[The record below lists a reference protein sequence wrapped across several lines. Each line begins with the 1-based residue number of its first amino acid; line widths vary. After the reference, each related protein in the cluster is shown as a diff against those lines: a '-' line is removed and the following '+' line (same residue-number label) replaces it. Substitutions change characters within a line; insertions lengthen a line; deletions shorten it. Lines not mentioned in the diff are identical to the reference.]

1 MTLMIQSPN
10 GSTQDDAPRK
20 LGVREKAALA
30 TRASLLR
37 SAIKIFAQYGLDGG
51 SVDKISKAAKSHD
64 RMIYYYFGNK
74 EGLFVAVI
82 EEIYK
87 RFNVAESKLK
97 LDLLD
102 PLRSLEKIVQ
112 FILRYY
118 RDHPEFVT
126 LLNIENL
133 HKGKHIGQANFR
145 DYSSTAIGVIDQV
158 LATGAQT
165 GVFTSQLKARDL
177 YMMIA
182 ALGYFYQS
190 NRYTLSAF
198 LGENLEAQSAFDQW
212 ENFVIATVLKTIA
225 PDPTNS

>member
-1 MTLMIQSPN
+1 MIQPLNDSA
-10 GSTQDDAPRK
+10 QDGAPRK
-20 LGVREKAALA
+20 LGVREKAAQA

-37 SAIKIFAQYGLDGG
+37 AAIKIFAQYGLDGG

-82 EEIYK
+82 EETYK

-133 HKGKHIGQANFR
+133 HKGKHIGQSSFR
-145 DYSSTAIGVIDQV
+145 DYSSKAIGVIDHV
-158 LATGAQT
+158 LVTGAQT
-165 GVFTSQLKARDL
+165 GVFSSQFRARDL

-198 LGENLEAQSAFDQW
+198 LGENLEAKAAFDQW
-212 ENFVIATVLKTIA
+212 ENFVISTVLKTIA
-225 PDPTNS
+225 PDHST

>member
-1 MTLMIQSPN
+1 MIQPLNDSA
-10 GSTQDDAPRK
+10 QDGIPRK
-20 LGVREKAALA
+20 LGVREKAAQA
-30 TRASLLR
+30 TRASLLKA
-37 SAIKIFAQYGLDGG
+37 AIKIFAQYGLDGG

-82 EEIYK
+82 EETYK

-133 HKGKHIGQANFR
+133 HKGKHIGQSSFR
-145 DYSSTAIGVIDQV
+145 DYSSKAIGVIDQV
-158 LATGAQT
+158 LATGAQA
-165 GVFTSQLKARDL
+165 GVFSSQFRARDL

-198 LGENLEAQSAFDQW
+198 LGENLEAKAAFDQW
-212 ENFVIATVLKTIA
+212 ESFVISTVLKTIA
-225 PDPTNS
+225 PDPSQ

>member
-1 MTLMIQSPN
+1 
-10 GSTQDDAPRK
+10 
-20 LGVREKAALA
+20 
-30 TRASLLR
+30 
-37 SAIKIFAQYGLDGG
+37 LDGG

-133 HKGKHIGQANFR
+133 HKGKHIGQAKLSGLFI
-145 DYSSTAIGVIDQV
+145 YSHW
-158 LATGAQT
+158 
-165 GVFTSQLKARDL
+165 RH
-177 YMMIA
+177 
-182 ALGYFYQS
+182 
-190 NRYTLSAF
+190 
-198 LGENLEAQSAFDQW
+198 
-212 ENFVIATVLKTIA
+212 
-225 PDPTNS
+225 

>member
-1 MTLMIQSPN
+1 MIQPLNDSA
-10 GSTQDDAPRK
+10 QDGAPRK
-20 LGVREKAALA
+20 LGVREKAAQA
-30 TRASLLR
+30 TRASLLKA
-37 SAIKIFAQYGLDGG
+37 AIKIFAQYGLDGG

-82 EEIYK
+82 EETYK

-133 HKGKHIGQANFR
+133 HKGKHIGQSSFR
-145 DYSSTAIGVIDQV
+145 DYSSKAIGVIDQV
-158 LATGAQT
+158 LATGAQA
-165 GVFTSQLKARDL
+165 GVFSSQFRARDL

-198 LGENLEAQSAFDQW
+198 LGENLEAKAAFDQW
-212 ENFVIATVLKTIA
+212 ESFVISTVLKTIA
-225 PDPTNS
+225 PDPSQ

>member
-1 MTLMIQSPN
+1 MIQPLNDSA
-10 GSTQDDAPRK
+10 QDDVPRK
-20 LGVREKAALA
+20 LGVREKAAQA
-30 TRASLLR
+30 TRASLLKA
-37 SAIKIFAQYGLDGG
+37 AIKIFAQYGLDGG

-82 EEIYK
+82 EETYR

-102 PLRSLEKIVQ
+102 PLCSLEKIVQ

-133 HKGKHIGQANFR
+133 HKGKHIGQSSFR
-145 DYSSTAIGVIDQV
+145 DYSSKAIGVIDQV
-158 LATGAQT
+158 LATGAQA
-165 GVFTSQLKARDL
+165 GVFSSQFRARDL

-198 LGENLEAQSAFDQW
+198 LGENLEAKAAFDQW
-212 ENFVIATVLKTIA
+212 ESFVISTVLKTIA
-225 PDPTNS
+225 PDPSQ

>member
-1 MTLMIQSPN
+1 MTLMILSPN
-10 GSTQDDAPRK
+10 GSAQDDSPRK

-37 SAIKIFAQYGLDGG
+37 AAIKIFAQYGLDGG

-133 HKGKHIGQANFR
+133 HKGKHIGKASFR
-145 DYSSTAIGVIDQV
+145 VYSSTAIGVIDQV
-158 LATGAQT
+158 LTTGAQA
-165 GVFTSQLKARDL
+165 GVFSKQLKARDL

-212 ENFVIATVLKTIA
+212 ENFVISTVLKTIA
-225 PDPTNS
+225 PDSSNS

>member
-1 MTLMIQSPN
+1 MIQPLNDSA
-10 GSTQDDAPRK
+10 QDDVPRK
-20 LGVREKAALA
+20 LGVREKAAQA
-30 TRASLLR
+30 TRASLLKA
-37 SAIKIFAQYGLDGG
+37 AIKIFAQYGLDGG

-82 EEIYK
+82 EETYR

-133 HKGKHIGQANFR
+133 HKGKHIGQSSFR
-145 DYSSTAIGVIDQV
+145 DYSSKAIGVIDQV
-158 LATGAQT
+158 LATGAQA
-165 GVFTSQLKARDL
+165 GVFSSQFRARDL

-198 LGENLEAQSAFDQW
+198 LGENLEAKAAFDQW
-212 ENFVIATVLKTIA
+212 ESFVISTVLKTIA
-225 PDPTNS
+225 PDPSQ

>member
-1 MTLMIQSPN
+1 MIQPLNDSA
-10 GSTQDDAPRK
+10 QDDAPRK
-20 LGVREKAALA
+20 LGVREKAAQA
-30 TRASLLR
+30 TRASLLKA
-37 SAIKIFAQYGLDGG
+37 AIKIFAQYGLDGG

-82 EEIYK
+82 EETYK

-133 HKGKHIGQANFR
+133 HKGKHIGQSSFR
-145 DYSSTAIGVIDQV
+145 DYSSKAIGVIDQV
-158 LATGAQT
+158 LVTGAQT
-165 GVFTSQLKARDL
+165 GVFSSQLRARDL

-198 LGENLEAQSAFDQW
+198 LGENLEAKATFDQW
-212 ENFVIATVLKTIA
+212 ESFVISTVLKTIA
-225 PDPTNS
+225 PDPSQ

>member
-1 MTLMIQSPN
+1 MIQPLNDSA
-10 GSTQDDAPRK
+10 QDGAPRK
-20 LGVREKAALA
+20 LGVREKAAQA

-37 SAIKIFAQYGLDGG
+37 AAIKIFAQYGLDGG

-82 EEIYK
+82 EETYK

-133 HKGKHIGQANFR
+133 HKGKHIGQSSFR
-145 DYSSTAIGVIDQV
+145 DYSSKAIGVIDQV
-158 LATGAQT
+158 LVTGAQA
-165 GVFTSQLKARDL
+165 GVFSSQFRARDL

-198 LGENLEAQSAFDQW
+198 LGENLEAKAAFDQW
-212 ENFVIATVLKTIA
+212 ESFVISTVLKTIA
-225 PDPTNS
+225 PDPST

>member
-1 MTLMIQSPN
+1 MIQPLN
-10 GSTQDDAPRK
+10 DPAHDGAPRK
-20 LGVREKAALA
+20 LGVREKAAQA
-30 TRASLLR
+30 TRASLLKA
-37 SAIKIFAQYGLDGG
+37 AIKIFAQYGLDGG

-82 EEIYK
+82 EETYK

-133 HKGKHIGQANFR
+133 HKGKHIGQSSFR
-145 DYSSTAIGVIDQV
+145 DYSSKAIGVIDQV
-158 LATGAQT
+158 LATGAQA
-165 GVFTSQLKARDL
+165 GVFSSQFRARDL

-198 LGENLEAQSAFDQW
+198 LGENLEAKAAFDQW
-212 ENFVIATVLKTIA
+212 ESFVISTVLKTIA
-225 PDPTNS
+225 PDPSQ

>member
-1 MTLMIQSPN
+1 MIQPLNDSA
-10 GSTQDDAPRK
+10 QDGVPRK
-20 LGVREKAALA
+20 LGVREKAAQA
-30 TRASLLR
+30 TRASLLKA
-37 SAIKIFAQYGLDGG
+37 AIKIFAQYGLDGG

-82 EEIYK
+82 EETYR

-133 HKGKHIGQANFR
+133 HKGKHIGQSSFR
-145 DYSSTAIGVIDQV
+145 DYSSKAIGVIDQV
-158 LATGAQT
+158 LATGAQA
-165 GVFTSQLKARDL
+165 GVFSSQFRARDL

-198 LGENLEAQSAFDQW
+198 LGENLEAKAAFDQW
-212 ENFVIATVLKTIA
+212 ESFVISTVLKTIA
-225 PDPTNS
+225 PDPSQ

>member
-1 MTLMIQSPN
+1 MIQPLNDSA
-10 GSTQDDAPRK
+10 QDGAPRK
-20 LGVREKAALA
+20 LGVREKAAQA
-30 TRASLLR
+30 TRASLLKA
-37 SAIKIFAQYGLDGG
+37 AIKIFAQYGLDGG

-82 EEIYK
+82 EETYK

-133 HKGKHIGQANFR
+133 HKGKHIGQSSFR
-145 DYSSTAIGVIDQV
+145 DYSSKAIGVIDQV
-158 LATGAQT
+158 LATGAQA
-165 GVFTSQLKARDL
+165 GVFSSQVRARDL

-198 LGENLEAQSAFDQW
+198 LGENLEAKAAFDQW
-212 ENFVIATVLKTIA
+212 ESFVISTVL
-225 PDPTNS
+225 

>member
-1 MTLMIQSPN
+1 MIQPLNDSA
-10 GSTQDDAPRK
+10 QDDVPRK
-20 LGVREKAALA
+20 LGVREKAAQA
-30 TRASLLR
+30 TRASLLKA
-37 SAIKIFAQYGLDGG
+37 AIKIFAQYGLDGG

-82 EEIYK
+82 EETYK

-133 HKGKHIGQANFR
+133 HKGKHIGQSSFR
-145 DYSSTAIGVIDQV
+145 DYSSKAIGVIDQV
-158 LATGAQT
+158 LATGAQA
-165 GVFTSQLKARDL
+165 GVFSSQFRARDL

-198 LGENLEAQSAFDQW
+198 LGENLEAKAAFDQW
-212 ENFVIATVLKTIA
+212 ESFVISTVLKTIA
-225 PDPTNS
+225 PDPSQ

>member
-1 MTLMIQSPN
+1 MIQPLNDSA
-10 GSTQDDAPRK
+10 QDDVPRK
-20 LGVREKAALA
+20 LGVREKAAQA
-30 TRASLLR
+30 TRASLLKA
-37 SAIKIFAQYGLDGG
+37 AIKIFAQYGLDGG

-87 RFNVAESKLK
+87 RFNIAESKLK

-133 HKGKHIGQANFR
+133 HKGKHIGQSSFR
-145 DYSSTAIGVIDQV
+145 DYSSKAIGVIDQV
-158 LATGAQT
+158 LATGAQA
-165 GVFTSQLKARDL
+165 GVFSSQLSARDL

-198 LGENLEAQSAFDQW
+198 LGENLEAKAAFDQW
-212 ENFVIATVLKTIA
+212 ESFVISTVLKTIA
-225 PDPTNS
+225 PDPSQ

>member
-1 MTLMIQSPN
+1 MIQPLN
-10 GSTQDDAPRK
+10 DSTQDDAPRK
-20 LGVREKAALA
+20 LGVREKAAQA
-30 TRASLLR
+30 TRASLLKA
-37 SAIKIFAQYGLDGG
+37 AIKIFAQYGLDGG

-82 EEIYK
+82 EETYR

-133 HKGKHIGQANFR
+133 HKGKHIGQSSFR
-145 DYSSTAIGVIDQV
+145 DYSSKAIGVIDQV
-158 LATGAQT
+158 LATGAQA
-165 GVFTSQLKARDL
+165 GVFSSQFRARDL

-198 LGENLEAQSAFDQW
+198 LGENLEAKAAFDQW
-212 ENFVIATVLKTIA
+212 ESFVISTVLKTIA
-225 PDPTNS
+225 PDPSQ

>member
-1 MTLMIQSPN
+1 MTLMIPSPN
-10 GSTQDDAPRK
+10 DSVQGESPRK
-20 LGVREKAALA
+20 LGVREKAAQA
-30 TRASLLR
+30 TRASLLKA
-37 SAIKIFAQYGLDGG
+37 AIKVFAQYGLDGG
-51 SVDKISKAAKSHD
+51 SVDKISKAANSHD

-133 HKGKHIGQANFR
+133 HRGKHIGKSSFR
-145 DYSSTAIGVIDQV
+145 DLSSTAIGVIDQV
-158 LATGAQT
+158 LVTGAQA
-165 GVFTSQLKARDL
+165 GVFNNQITARDL

-212 ENFVIATVLKTIA
+212 ENFVISTVLKTIA
-225 PDPTNS
+225 PDPSNS

>member
-1 MTLMIQSPN
+1 
-10 GSTQDDAPRK
+10 
-20 LGVREKAALA
+20 
-30 TRASLLR
+30 
-37 SAIKIFAQYGLDGG
+37 
-51 SVDKISKAAKSHD
+51 
-64 RMIYYYFGNK
+64 MIYYYFGNK

-133 HKGKHIGQANFR
+133 HKGKHIGQSSFR
-145 DYSSTAIGVIDQV
+145 DYSSKAIGVIDQV
-158 LATGAQT
+158 LVTGAQT
-165 GVFTSQLKARDL
+165 GVFSSQLRARDL

-198 LGENLEAQSAFDQW
+198 LGENLEAKTAFDQW
-212 ENFVIATVLKTIA
+212 ENFVISTVLKTIA
-225 PDPTNS
+225 PDPT

>member
-1 MTLMIQSPN
+1 MIQPLNDSA
-10 GSTQDDAPRK
+10 QDDAPRK
-20 LGVREKAALA
+20 LGVREKAAQA
-30 TRASLLR
+30 TRASLLKA
-37 SAIKIFAQYGLDGG
+37 AIKIFAQYGLDGG

-82 EEIYK
+82 EETYK

-133 HKGKHIGQANFR
+133 HKGKHIGQSSFR
-145 DYSSTAIGVIDQV
+145 DYSSKAIGVIDQV
-158 LATGAQT
+158 LATGAQA
-165 GVFTSQLKARDL
+165 GVFSSQFRARDL

-198 LGENLEAQSAFDQW
+198 LGENLEAKAAFDQW
-212 ENFVIATVLKTIA
+212 ESFVISTVLKTIA
-225 PDPTNS
+225 PDPSQ

>member
-1 MTLMIQSPN
+1 MIQPLNDSA
-10 GSTQDDAPRK
+10 QDDVPRK
-20 LGVREKAALA
+20 LGVREKAAQA
-30 TRASLLR
+30 TRASLLKA
-37 SAIKIFAQYGLDGG
+37 AIKIFAQYGLDGG

-82 EEIYK
+82 EETYR

-133 HKGKHIGQANFR
+133 HKGKHIGQSSFR
-145 DYSSTAIGVIDQV
+145 DYSSKAIGVIDQV
-158 LATGAQT
+158 LVTGAQT
-165 GVFTSQLKARDL
+165 GVFSSQLRARDL

-198 LGENLEAQSAFDQW
+198 LGENLEAKAAFDQW
-212 ENFVIATVLKTIA
+212 ESFVISTVLKTIA
-225 PDPTNS
+225 PDPSQ

>member
-1 MTLMIQSPN
+1 MTLMILSPN
-10 GSTQDDAPRK
+10 GSAQDDSPRK

-37 SAIKIFAQYGLDGG
+37 AAIKIFAQYGLDGG

-133 HKGKHIGQANFR
+133 HKGKHIGKASFR
-145 DYSSTAIGVIDQV
+145 DYSSTAIGVIDPV
-158 LATGAQT
+158 LTTGAQA
-165 GVFTSQLKARDL
+165 GVFSKQLKARDL

-212 ENFVIATVLKTIA
+212 ENFVISTVLKTIA
-225 PDPTNS
+225 PDSSNS

>member
-1 MTLMIQSPN
+1 MIQPLNDSA
-10 GSTQDDAPRK
+10 QDDVPRK
-20 LGVREKAALA
+20 LGVREKAAQA
-30 TRASLLR
+30 TRASLLKA
-37 SAIKIFAQYGLDGG
+37 AIKIFAQYGLDGG

-82 EEIYK
+82 EETYR

-133 HKGKHIGQANFR
+133 HKGKHIGQSSFR
-145 DYSSTAIGVIDQV
+145 DYSSKAIGVIDQV
-158 LATGAQT
+158 LVTGAQA
-165 GVFTSQLKARDL
+165 GVFSSQCRARDL

-198 LGENLEAQSAFDQW
+198 LGENLEAKAAFDQW
-212 ENFVIATVLKTIA
+212 ESFVISTVLKTIA
-225 PDPTNS
+225 PDPSQ

>member
-1 MTLMIQSPN
+1 MIQPLNDSA
-10 GSTQDDAPRK
+10 QDGIPRK
-20 LGVREKAALA
+20 LGVREKAAQA
-30 TRASLLR
+30 TQASLLKA
-37 SAIKIFAQYGLDGG
+37 AIKIFAQYGLDGG

-82 EEIYK
+82 EETYK

-133 HKGKHIGQANFR
+133 HKGKHIGQSSFR
-145 DYSSTAIGVIDQV
+145 DYSSKAIGVIDQV
-158 LATGAQT
+158 LATGAQA
-165 GVFTSQLKARDL
+165 GVFSSQFRARDL

-198 LGENLEAQSAFDQW
+198 LGENLEAKAAFDQW
-212 ENFVIATVLKTIA
+212 ESFVISTVLKTIA
-225 PDPTNS
+225 PDPSQ

>member
-1 MTLMIQSPN
+1 MIQPLNDSA
-10 GSTQDDAPRK
+10 QDGIPRK
-20 LGVREKAALA
+20 LGVREKAAQA
-30 TRASLLR
+30 TRASLLKA
-37 SAIKIFAQYGLDGG
+37 AIKIFAQYGLDGG

-82 EEIYK
+82 EETYK

-133 HKGKHIGQANFR
+133 HKGKHIGQSSFR
-145 DYSSTAIGVIDQV
+145 DYSSKAIGVIDQV
-158 LATGAQT
+158 LVTGAQT
-165 GVFTSQLKARDL
+165 GVFSSQLRARDL

-198 LGENLEAQSAFDQW
+198 LGENLEAKAAFDQW
-212 ENFVIATVLKTIA
+212 ESFVISTVLKTIA
-225 PDPTNS
+225 PDPSQ

>member
-1 MTLMIQSPN
+1 MIQPLNDSA
-10 GSTQDDAPRK
+10 QDDVPRK
-20 LGVREKAALA
+20 LGVREKAAQA
-30 TRASLLR
+30 TRASLLKA
-37 SAIKIFAQYGLDGG
+37 AIKIFAQYGLDGG

-82 EEIYK
+82 EETYR

-133 HKGKHIGQANFR
+133 HKGKHIGQSSFR
-145 DYSSTAIGVIDQV
+145 DYSSKAIGVIDQV
-158 LATGAQT
+158 LVTGAQT
-165 GVFTSQLKARDL
+165 GVFSSQLRARDL

-198 LGENLEAQSAFDQW
+198 LGENLEAKATFDQW
-212 ENFVIATVLKTIA
+212 ESFVISTVLKTIA
-225 PDPTNS
+225 PDPSQ

>member
-1 MTLMIQSPN
+1 MIQPLNDSA
-10 GSTQDDAPRK
+10 QDGTPRK
-20 LGVREKAALA
+20 LGVREKAAQA
-30 TRASLLR
+30 TRASLLKA
-37 SAIKIFAQYGLDGG
+37 AIKIFAQYGLDGG

-82 EEIYK
+82 EETYR

-133 HKGKHIGQANFR
+133 HKGKHIGQSSFR
-145 DYSSTAIGVIDQV
+145 DYSSKAIGVIEQV
-158 LATGAQT
+158 LVTGAQT
-165 GVFTSQLKARDL
+165 GVFASQFRARDL

-198 LGENLEAQSAFDQW
+198 LGENLEAKAAFDQW
-212 ENFVIATVLKTIA
+212 ENFVISTVLKTIA
-225 PDPTNS
+225 PDPT

>member
-1 MTLMIQSPN
+1 MIQPLNDSA
-10 GSTQDDAPRK
+10 QDGIPRK
-20 LGVREKAALA
+20 LGVREKAAQA
-30 TRASLLR
+30 TRASLLKA
-37 SAIKIFAQYGLDGG
+37 AIKIFAQYGLDGG

-82 EEIYK
+82 EETYK

-133 HKGKHIGQANFR
+133 HKGKHIGQSSFR
-145 DYSSTAIGVIDQV
+145 DYSSKAIGVIDQV
-158 LATGAQT
+158 LVTGAQT
-165 GVFTSQLKARDL
+165 GVFSSQLRARDL

-198 LGENLEAQSAFDQW
+198 LGENLEAKAAFDQW
-212 ENFVIATVLKTIA
+212 ESFVISTVLKTIA
-225 PDPTNS
+225 PDPST